1 MNRVYRTF
9 LLFALCF
16 GLSSFS
22 IDNPYEASLQY
33 INEYK
38 DLAIVEMHRS
48 GIPASITLAQGL
60 IESRYGTSGLATKA
74 NNHFGIKCKSYWT
87 GMTYLH
93 KDDDFDKQGN
103 LIQSC
108 FRAYNSSVDSYI
120 DHSNFLMRTP
130 WYQELFQY
138 DNTDYVNWALG
149 LKKCGYATNPKYAE
163 MLINKVNQFQLY
175 QYDYM

>member
-1 MNRVYRTF
+1 MNQVYRTSIILALF
-9 LLFALCF
+9 L

-22 IDNPYEASLQY
+22 DENPYEASLQY
-33 INEYK
+33 ITEYK

-60 IESRYGTSGLATKA
+60 IESRYGTSGLAQQA
-74 NNHFGIKCKSYWT
+74 NNHFGIKCKSYWR
-87 GMTYLH
+87 GMTYFH
-93 KDDDFDKQGN
+93 KDDDYDADGR
-103 LIQSC
+103 LVESC
-108 FRAYNSSVDSYI
+108 FRAYRSSVDSYI
-120 DHSNFLMRTP
+120 DHSNFLMKTP

-138 DNTDYVNWALG
+138 DKTDYVNWAIG
-149 LKKCGYATNPKYAE
+149 LKKCGYATNPKYAD